1 MATNLQ
7 QEFCKLRDTY
17 IEKQFGRLNEMQR
30 AAVFTTSGPL
40 LILAGAGSGKT
51 TVLVNRI
58 ANLIRFGSAHG
69 SSWTPREVTEDDVKA
84 LRTALMT
91 GTDAPSWL
99 DGMLRKDAVRSWNV
113 MAITFTNKAAGELKE
128 RLRNML
134 GGEEGDEVFASTF
147 HSACVRILRR
157 WAEEIGYPRSFTIYD
172 TDDSQRVMKTV
183 YKELSVDDKF
193 FPVKSAINQM
203 SRWKDQLVSPAEAL
217 QTPAKDTKGAL
228 AARVY
233 AAYEKKLKEAGAFDF
248 DDLIYQTVQLLA
260 EHKEARDFYQ
270 NKYRYLLVDEYQ
282 DTSVAQFRLVSLL
295 TGPEKN
301 ICVVGDDDQSIY
313 RFRGA
318 TIENILNFERVYPG
332 TKTIRL
338 EQHYRS
344 TSNILNAANCVI
356 QHNTER
362 KGKTL
367 WTQNGEGDKVQV
379 YTAENEQDEA
389 SHIADII
396 GQHLREGG
404 HLADHAV
411 LYRMNAQSAPLESYF
426 TRAGIPHKI
435 VGGQRFNDRKEVK
448 DIHSYMSIVA
458 NPRDDVRLRR
468 IINEPARK
476 IGATTIDV
484 IADLA
489 GQEGVS
495 MLEIIRHADQY
506 AKLSRAIAPL
516 YKFYQIY
523 ERLQDSLENKTLD
536 EFASDVIEITGY
548 KAMLEADA
556 AKGHEDAADRLQ
568 NLGQLVNNVK
578 NYCDQQGE
586 EASLEGYLEDIALIS
601 DIDNYNESA
610 DQVVLMTIH
619 SAKGLEFPYVF
630 LIGME
635 EGVFPSEMSKY
646 SEADLEEERRLA
658 YVGITRAKKELY
670 ISNSVTRM
678 LYGRTQRNEP
688 SRFLREI
695 EPEYL
700 EETRS
705 PVLEQRSRLGGWGSS
720 YSDTVPGG
728 ASGYS
733 GASGWGRGS
742 ASYGSYGGSTGYGNH
757 SGYLNREYNA
767 GESRGFGS
775 GYAGRGSSSSGYG
788 SSYGGSHSGSVG
800 GSGGFG
806 SGYSRPATPETPAKQ
821 INFTGT
827 PAAKTNANTTKHY
840 EPGDVVEHK
849 VFGRGT
855 VVAVKPAAGDQIVEI
870 RFEKVGIKKTMA
882 NFAPLTKITEE

>member
-91 GTDAPSWL
+91 GTDAPGWL

-203 SRWKDQLVSPAEAL
+203 SRWKDQLVSPTEAL

-260 EHKEARDFYQ
+260 EHKEVRDFYQ

-338 EQHYRS
+338 EQNYRS

-742 ASYGSYGGSTGYGNH
+742 SSYGSYGGSTGYGNR

-767 GESRGFGS
+767 GESRDFGS

-788 SSYGGSHSGSVG
+788 SSYGSHSGSVG
-800 GSGGFG
+800 GPGGFG
-806 SGYSRPATPETPAKQ
+806 SGYGRPAAPKTPAKQ

-827 PAAKTNANTTKHY
+827 PTTKTNANTTKHY

-882 NFAPLTKITEE
+882 NFAPLTKIMEE